1 MKRHG
6 HLNREVSRILARMG
20 HTDSIVIA
28 DCGLPIPNGVECIDL
43 ALTLGE
49 PAFLRVLG
57 SVLADLEVERA
68 IFASEAREQNPAVLD
83 RAATLAAAGVNV
95 DFVMH
100 DRLKELSR
108 QAQGIIRTGEAT
120 PFANVILY
128 SGGLPVTQK
137 APSR

>member
-28 DCGLPIPNGVECIDL
+28 DCGLPVPNGVECIDL
-43 ALTLGE
+43 SLTLGE
-49 PAFLRVLG
+49 PAFVRVLE
-57 SVLADLEVERA
+57 SVLADFKVERA
-68 IFASEAREQNPAVLD
+68 IFASEAREQNPAVMN
-83 RAATLAAAGVNV
+83 RASMLAGEGVDV

-100 DRLKELSR
+100 ERLKELSH
-108 QAQGIIRTGEAT
+108 QAKGVIRTGEAT

-128 SGGLPVTQK
+128 SGVIFG
-137 APSR
+137 